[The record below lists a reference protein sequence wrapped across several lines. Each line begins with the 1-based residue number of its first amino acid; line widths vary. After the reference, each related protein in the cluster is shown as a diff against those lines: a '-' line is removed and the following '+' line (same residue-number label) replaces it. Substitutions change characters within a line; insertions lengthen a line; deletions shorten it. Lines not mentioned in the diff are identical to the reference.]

1 MKAMRTP
8 IRPRVPPKPAAVEQH
23 QAAELNNNMKNSG
36 GQDPVD
42 VFCRIRPVDSLD
54 TCVSIVDTTTL
65 RISPPSSVGRSGCG
79 REHQYRFKEVFGPQS
94 TQKEIFNK
102 VAKPLVGDLLNGK
115 NGLLFAYG
123 VTGSGKTHT
132 MQGSSK
138 DGGIV
143 RRTLDVIFNSIGEWQ
158 SKRCI
163 LKPDHLNGFEIQTDA
178 DASTDRKQHAANQRG
193 FAKFRTP
200 RPKRDTSGSTNSSSD
215 RVPDTTAIEG
225 LNEDNVYG
233 VFITY
238 LEAYNNYI
246 YDLLENVSDI
256 NMTKSLQT
264 KILREDGQHNMYVF
278 GCNEV
283 EVKSPEEALDLLSKG
298 QKRRKVAHTSLNAES
313 SRSHSIFTIRVVQ
326 CPLDEQG
333 EDVLTTAPLRI
344 SQLSLVDLA
353 GSERTSRTGAAGL
366 RVKEAGNINNTLMM
380 LRTCIEVL
388 RDNQLN
394 SASRMV
400 PYRDSKI
407 THYFKNYFDGEGKVK
422 MVICVNPLSSDYDET
437 LPVMKFAELASEVQV
452 QRSVVRNENF
462 ALPPGR
468 RRANF
473 LFREVRRNMIN
484 EGYDKAKELDVDITP
499 VYTLSPAW
507 PDTELSDDSWL
518 DTLAKLKS
526 FLKRRIGA
534 REALLQQTQQKVTT
548 VTEQVAT
555 VEAENIVL
563 RQSNSSLNA
572 LRAAEER
579 KLREYEGL
587 LLNAEAVNESLYNN
601 YNNLVEDYNQ
611 AVEERALAQNQGQL
625 EKMRIKAKLSSK
637 LEMHKDKID
646 KEFKNKLKE
655 HKNKM
660 VLTQVRA
667 LQQLAGSSSSSSSTG
682 SAANTP
688 TDRPI
693 TRQSA
698 RTVAHPSS
706 AAASNL
712 AGLAVSHPRHR
723 RSLSQGNVNVV
734 LDHRPL
740 KTLDTNTV
748 YKPVMGKRRSVTKLR
763 STDLSRDRVTHYCLT
778 TQNQDSQGELETKL
792 YKGDVL
798 PTTGGGAQVVF
809 QDVEILRQRDPLAV
823 PSSGVKR
830 GSDGTPATGSVD
842 AALQHERWKA
852 LTSNAPPTPR
862 GVSNKKT
869 RLN

>member
-1 MKAMRTP
+1 M
-8 IRPRVPPKPAAVEQH
+8 RPRVPPKPNTLEHLQQNSEQ
-23 QAAELNNNMKNSG
+23 NNNVKNAG

-42 VFCRIRPVDSLD
+42 VYCRIRPVDSLE
-54 TCVSIVDTTTL
+54 TCVSVVDSTTL
-65 RISPPSSVGRSGCG
+65 KISPPNSIGRSGCG
-79 REHQYRFKEVFGPQS
+79 REQQYRFKEVFGPQ
-94 TQKEIFNK
+94 TGQKEIFDK
-102 VAKPLVGDLLNGK
+102 VAKPLVADLLNGK

-132 MQGSSK
+132 MQGSAK

-158 SKRCI
+158 SQRYM
-163 LKPDHLNGFEIQTDA
+163 LKPDHLNGFEIQADA
-178 DASTDRKQHAANQRG
+178 DASSDRRQFDAASNIQKA
-193 FAKFRTP
+193 FSKFKNP
-200 RPKRDTSGSTNSSSD
+200 RPKRNASNSSSSSSSD
-215 RVPDTTAIEG
+215 RVPETTVIDG

-246 YDLLENVSDI
+246 YDLLENISGV

-264 KILREDGQHNMYVF
+264 KILREDGQRNMYVF

-283 EVKSPEEALDLLSKG
+283 EVKSPEEALELLSKG

-333 EDVLTTAPLRI
+333 EDVLTTVPLRI

-366 RVKEAGNINNTLMM
+366 RIKEAGNINNTLMM

-394 SASRMV
+394 NANRMV

-422 MVICVNPLSSDYDET
+422 MVICVNPLTSDYDET

-452 QRSVVRNENF
+452 QRSVVRNEVI

-484 EGYDKAKELDVDITP
+484 EGFDKAKELDIDISP

-507 PDTELSDDSWL
+507 PDTSLSDDTWL
-518 DTLAKLKS
+518 ETLAKLKN
-526 FLKRRIGA
+526 FLKRRIA
-534 REALLQQTQQKVTT
+534 TRETLLQQTRVKVDS
-548 VTEQVAT
+548 VSERVAT
-555 VEAENIVL
+555 AEAENLML

-579 KLREYEGL
+579 KLKEYEAL
-587 LLNAEAVNESLYNN
+587 LLNAEAVNESLFNN
-601 YNNLVEDYNQ
+601 YNTLVEDYNQ

-625 EKMRIKAKLSSK
+625 EKMRIKAKLTNK
-637 LEMHKDKID
+637 LEMHKEKID
-646 KEFKNKLKE
+646 KEFKNRLKE
-655 HKNKM
+655 HQTKM

-667 LQQLAGSSSSSSSTG
+667 LQQLAQGHSSSSSGG
-682 SAANTP
+682 SLAATP
-688 TDRPI
+688 VNRPI

-706 AAASNL
+706 AVPSL
-712 AGLAVSHPRHR
+712 AGPAVSNPRHR
-723 RSLSQGNVNVV
+723 RSFSQGNVNVV

-748 YKPVMGKRRSVTKLR
+748 FRPVLGKRRSISKLR
-763 STDLSRDRVTHYCLT
+763 SEDLNNDRVTHYCLT

-798 PTTGGGAQVVF
+798 PTTGGGSQVVF

-823 PSSGVKR
+823 PNSGVKR
-830 GSDGTPATGSVD
+830 NSDGTPATGSLD

-852 LTSNAPPTPR
+852 LASPATPR
-862 GVSNKKT
+862 APANKRT
-869 RLN
+869 RL